1 MWWSCVCARYD
12 DCCDGHTS
20 SRSKDLNQHSQDTS
34 ESDDPPVYSSQSP
47 GRETDLPSVALVR
60 RVTLLLCRFNLVT
73 PPQANFFRRVE
84 AAKSPW
90 LFMHWA
96 EHRKTN
102 SLSRNTDEKLC
113 TVFILWWKSIRK
125 SKQEGIFR
133 LKETHRQNSA
143 VIGFHARQMGN
154 WMSVI
159 SKSRQSCVILNF
171 WRSEAIK
178 SPKWIKQCMQP
189 WLSDELLANTH
200 TGCVVQTQKCH
211 WWGGR
216 GELFQDINNSMTGK
230 VASGSCCCC
239 CFFPIFQTKFSST
252 HSSNSGTI
260 NLQHRKV

>member
-1 MWWSCVCARYD
+1 MWWSKAVLVTTTVVMVTPAAGQR
-12 DCCDGHTS
+12 TS
-20 SRSKDLNQHSQDTS
+20 INTVRIRLKVTTHQYIAVSLR
-34 ESDDPPVYSSQSP
+34 E
-47 GRETDLPSVALVR
+47 RETDLPSVALVR

-73 PPQANFFRRVE
+73 PPQANFFWCVE

-113 TVFILWWKSIRK
+113 TVFILWWKSIQK

-143 VIGFHARQMGN
+143 VIGFHARQMGS

-178 SPKWIKQCMQP
+178 SPKWIKQCIQP
-189 WLSDELLANTH
+189 WLSDELSANTH

-211 WWGGR
+211 WLWAGGH
-216 GELFQDINNSMTGK
+216 FQDLNNSMMGR
-230 VASGSCCCC
+230 VASGSCCC
-239 CFFPIFQTKFSST
+239 FFSDIF
-252 HSSNSGTI
+252 
-260 NLQHRKV
+260 